1 MRCHDGAVTLRPGV
15 LLRRGCIRHC
25 PVCGTGGLFTRW
37 FVMTPTC
44 PGCGLVFRRAPGH
57 WLGSWFLNILVVQT
71 VLVVGIS
78 VLVATT
84 WPSPLTWYEIGGVV
98 IVALAVPMVFF
109 PFSRTLWTAIDLIMR
124 PLEFDDGVA
133 PGVEL
138 EQVALHRGEAAGPP
152 GPDRPDP

>member
-1 MRCHDGAVTLRPGV
+1 M
-15 LLRRGCIRHC
+15 
-25 PVCGTGGLFTRW
+25 
-37 FVMTPTC
+37 
-44 PGCGLVFRRAPGH
+44 
-57 WLGSWFLNILVVQT
+57 NILVVQT

-152 GPDRPDP
+152 GPDRPDR